1 LYHLEINRHFSD
13 ILRYKYLLPF
23 FLDSSFLHYLNL
35 SGCEVPPPNRG
46 PRTGFFSLPRFYP
59 APYHIAFH
67 KTDSVEWSKMDYF
80 TSSLPYPD
88 FPLTSIYVALGSKTP
103 TVIMS
108 ELLADSNLA
117 VKSREALTLSAKKS
131 QLF

>member
-1 LYHLEINRHFSD
+1 LYHLEINRHFPD

-35 SGCEVPPPNRG
+35 WDARWPPHRG
-46 PRTGFFSLPRFYP
+46 PRTGFFSLSRFYP

-131 QLF
+131 QPF